1 MGGNWEWAPHMDAGL
16 WGWAGYN
23 LGMAMQ
29 ALLQQLVE
37 MTPLDR
43 GQARAAF
50 DAVMDGQAGPE
61 QTAALLALLA
71 VRDVAVPELI
81 GAAEAMRARVT
92 PVAVPAGLTPIDIV
106 GTGGDHSG
114 TFNISTAAALV
125 VAGAGREQGV
135 CVAKHGNRAVTS
147 RSGSS
152 QALEALGVGLTADPA
167 TLTRCLEAAGICF
180 CFAPHHHPAMKHA
193 APVRKALGFRTVFN
207 LVGPLTNPAGVQRL
221 LLGVF
226 SRAMVKPMAE
236 ALQGLGVDRAMVV
249 HGQIPAA
256 DGSHIDGFDELSTCG
271 PTQVA
276 SVSPA
281 GIERSVVDPTEL
293 GLPYSHPAALRVES
307 PQQSAEVILRVLS
320 GDAGP
325 AEEVVLLNAAGGLVI
340 AGLAGGLEE
349 GLELARRSIGDGLAM
364 AALEA
369 LRGVTPGG
377 GG

>member
-1 MGGNWEWAPHMDAGL
+1 MRQVL
-16 WGWAGYN
+16 QR
-23 LGMAMQ
+23 LV
-29 ALLQQLVE
+29 AL
-37 MTPLDR
+37 TPLEQD
-43 GQARAAF
+43 QARSAF
-50 DAVMDGQAGPE
+50 EAVMDGRAEPE

-71 VRDVAVPELI
+71 AREVSVAELV

-92 PVAVPAGLTPIDIV
+92 PVAVPEGLTPIDIV

-125 VAGAGREQGV
+125 VAGAGRGRGL

-152 QALEALGVGLTADPA
+152 QALEALGVQLTADPA
-167 TLTRCLEAAGICF
+167 TLTRCLEQAGICF
-180 CFAPHHHPAMKHA
+180 CFAPHHHPAMRHA
-193 APVRKALGFRTVFN
+193 APVRKALGFRTIFN
-207 LVGPLTNPAGVQRL
+207 LIGPLTNPAGVRRL

-236 ALQGLGVDRAMVV
+236 ALQALRVDRALVV

-256 DGSHIDGFDELSTCG
+256 DGTHIDGFDELSTCG
-271 PTQVA
+271 PTEVA

-281 GIERSVVDPTEL
+281 GIERSRVDPTAL
-293 GLPYSHPAALRVES
+293 GLPYSHPTALRVES

-325 AEEVVLLNAAGGLVI
+325 AEEVVLLNAAGGLVVG
-340 AGLAGGLEE
+340 GLAGDLAE
-349 GLELARRSIGDGLAM
+349 GLELARRSLQDGQAM
-364 AALEA
+364 ATLEA
-369 LRGVTPGG
+369 LRAVVPGSG
-377 GG
+377 EKA